1 MPLPEALFAGVQ
13 TDAGTDETLTTE
25 PTPVPVDM
33 NGDPLGG
40 VPPNMLDANGA
51 LPAGILIRRRH
62 GPPPTNCR
70 SRSTSSRTVASS
82 TW

>member
-13 TDAGTDETLTTE
+13 TDAGTDETVTTE
-25 PTPVPVDM
+25 PTPVPFDM

-51 LPAGILIRRRH
+51 LPAGILIRRRQARRQRAT
-62 GPPPTNCR
+62 GAGLR
-70 SRSTSSRTVASS
+70 VRERL
-82 TW
+82 